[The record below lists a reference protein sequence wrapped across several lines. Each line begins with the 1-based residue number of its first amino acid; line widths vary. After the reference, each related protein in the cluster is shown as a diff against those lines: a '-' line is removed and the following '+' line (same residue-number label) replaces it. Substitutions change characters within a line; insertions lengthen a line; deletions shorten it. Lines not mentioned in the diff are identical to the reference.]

1 MVDVL
6 LQRVQDA
13 QQRFS
18 VSPLASVAM
27 QLEKDVVVSS
37 VFGTNTIEGGELS
50 EEETEQALSLSPE
63 QIQNSQQQR

>member
-1 MVDVL
+1 
-6 LQRVQDA
+6 
-13 QQRFS
+13 
-18 VSPLASVAM
+18 M